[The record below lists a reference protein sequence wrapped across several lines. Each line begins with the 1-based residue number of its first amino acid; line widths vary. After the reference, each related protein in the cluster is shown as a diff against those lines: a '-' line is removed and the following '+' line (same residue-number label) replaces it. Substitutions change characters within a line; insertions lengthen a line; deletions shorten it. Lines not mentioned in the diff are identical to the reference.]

1 MFSFIRWLLGMER
14 ALNRRIAPRYL
25 DGASATMEVR
35 GHEFQCRV
43 VNVSRSGMLL
53 STTRRI
59 EIGHTLLV
67 RAPANNGC
75 THLPMVVR
83 RILARGNRT
92 ELGVAADPNYPFS
105 RVLLGN
111 YAQRFERNGP
121 TPSAA

>member
-1 MFSFIRWLLGMER
+1 MFHFLRWLLGCTQVV
-14 ALNRRIAPRYL
+14 NRRLAPRYR

-35 GHEFQCRV
+35 GQEFQCRV
-43 VNVSRSGMLL
+43 VNVSQSGMLI

-75 THLPMVVR
+75 THLPLVVR
-83 RILARGNRT
+83 RIFTRGTRT
-92 ELGVAADPNYPFS
+92 ELGVSADPNYPFS
-105 RVLLGN
+105 RILLGN
-111 YAQRFERNGP
+111 YAQRFARNGP